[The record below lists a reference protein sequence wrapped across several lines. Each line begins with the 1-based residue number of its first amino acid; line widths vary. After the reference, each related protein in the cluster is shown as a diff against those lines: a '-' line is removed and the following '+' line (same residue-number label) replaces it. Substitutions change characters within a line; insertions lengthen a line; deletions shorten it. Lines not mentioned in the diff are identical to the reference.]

1 MTTEERELLTRLIND
16 PPPGSKIAAARDY
29 GVDLTLLLRRLEMTP
44 TERLQELQAA
54 QAFIEE
60 LQGAKRRSRSNNSGE
75 PVE

>member
-1 MTTEERELLTRLIND
+1 MTAEERELLIQLIND

-29 GVDLTLLLRRLEMTP
+29 GVDLTLLLRRLKMTP

-60 LQGAKRRSRSNNSGE
+60 LQRAKRRSR
-75 PVE
+75 